1 MMKKNKFLTLISA
14 LVIAAASLSFTSC
27 EDILNIIFAPFGTLT
42 GMDVVGLDGSAYVT
56 WSNGAISSY
65 TLTLNVVETVSGNKP
80 SADYPR
86 TMNQNDGYY
95 IVEGL
100 TNGTE
105 YTFTLTLQN
114 DENTTLSKRATPS
127 ADSVK
132 THIYD
137 GSAAKSFVE
146 LESGDVA
153 ILIKNASGKRI
164 SYANVNTSTS
174 KVISASSVRRYVSAS
189 GSSGSL
195 SPNIISRSGDGDSAE
210 EEITA
215 PKIRHFVPPAES
227 SVKVIGSNSRSGG
240 SNDTF
245 NVNNPQIGQTRSI
258 YVDQNVNLDT
268 LGLET
273 MKLYAIGYKPHGT
286 PTEIACLVWAREQD
300 VTEAGSST
308 TIKPSAIKD
317 IAEKF
322 VKYYQF
328 EEEIF
333 GTTSDFLLT
342 RNSSVSMSNASY
354 APTKNYVNIVLWDI
368 GKDGTSGTCGV
379 VGYFWSKDYYKS
391 GVTQVASNEGK
402 YFYIDIPFCN
412 YNRDGSYTSSDTVS
426 DTVISTLFH
435 EYQHM
440 INFNQKVIVAGH
452 NNVDTWYNE
461 MLSMLCEDLMG
472 DALGLESGEK
482 VYDGRIPNFN
492 AYYYYSGAAQYLD
505 SNSWVSYATAYNLGS
520 FLMRNYGGTALVREM
535 STNDSVGIAS
545 VESAVNTVNGTS
557 CSWNDIF
564 KEYVKACAF
573 RPGYAKSKGLPTHN
587 ITHTGDGWVE
597 SYPVGS
603 ARVDCATNRYAS
615 SAQNYNVSGGNL
627 STSVTGINLWKYG
640 NSVSGSNYYGPI
652 SVKVNASID
661 LQPTGFIFH
670 PIGTATS
677 NDVLLLFT
685 SSSSSDDKVW
695 IFIQDD
701 AATTTRDTTAAAINA
716 SDL

>member
-132 THIYD
+132 THGYD

-174 KVISASSVRRYVSAS
+174 KVISASSVRRYVSP
-189 GSSGSL
+189 SSSSSI
-195 SPNIISRSGDGDSAE
+195 SPNVSPRSGDETEKSVL
-210 EEITA
+210 A
-215 PKIRHFVPPAES
+215 PKIRHFVPPKDFD
-227 SVKVIGSNSRSGG
+227 VKVIGGMARSGSYG
-240 SNDTF
+240 DTF
-245 NVNNPQIGQTRSI
+245 DPDNPAIGQTRHI
-258 YVDQNVNLDT
+258 YVDQDVNL
-268 LGLET
+268 ET
-273 MKLYAIGYKPHGT
+273 YKQEEMTLYAIGYEPSGGLDADA
-286 PTEIACLVWAREQD
+286 IACLVWARTQD
-300 VTEAGSST
+300 VTNDENCRDGSVNVDV
-308 TIKPSAIKD
+308 IKD
-317 IAEKF
+317 ICSKF
-322 VKYYQF
+322 VKYYKF
-328 EEEIF
+328 EERIF
-333 GTTSDFLLT
+333 GQTYNMLLN
-342 RNSSVSMSNASY
+342 RNFQPVRAMK
-354 APTKNYVNIVLWDI
+354 PYVNIVLWDI
-368 GKDGTSGTCGV
+368 GKDGTSGNCGV
-379 VGYFWSKDYYKS
+379 VGYFWAKDYYQS
-391 GVTQVASNEGK
+391 SVQSNSNEGK

-412 YNRDGSYTSSDTVS
+412 YDSYGSYSGNGGTVS

-452 NNVDTWYNE
+452 RNVDTWYNE

-535 STNDSVGIAS
+535 SINDSVGIAS
-545 VESAVNTVNGTS
+545 VVSAVNTKNGTS

-587 ITHTGDGWVE
+587 ITHIGDGWVE

-685 SSSSSDDKVW
+685 SPSSSDDKVW

-701 AATTTRDTTAAAINA
+701 AATTARDTTAAAIND
-716 SDL
+716 SNL